1 MQTDR
6 QAQTV
11 GKTNRVRE
19 TEGDELTETEKR
31 EVKEERQTQTAGGCE
46 ERGTDRP
53 TDDWQKQRGRH
64 TNKERE
70 DKTKRVKQRDKGRE
84 MN

>member
-1 MQTDR
+1 MRREVQTD
-6 QAQTV
+6 Q
-11 GKTNRVRE
+11 
-19 TEGDELTETEKR
+19 LI
-31 EVKEERQTQTAGGCE
+31 
-46 ERGTDRP
+46 
-53 TDDWQKQRGRH
+53 DWQKQRGRH